1 MWSITVTGHNPENL
15 NHVLYA
21 TVRGDK
27 LRTLSTRCRAL
38 TGWHGYVQIEAIS
51 DDTVEIRP
59 NKRSGQH
66 GVARCVRGENPPKA
80 LPPGERVH
88 AELRAYS
95 LRDLIDHCRMRQAE
109 LKEKDA
115 QGQTQTA

>member
-1 MWSITVTGHNPENL
+1 MWSITVTGHNPENP

-38 TGWHGYVQIEAIS
+38 TGWHGYVQIRAVS
-51 DDTVEIRP
+51 DDVVEIRP

-80 LPPGERVH
+80 LTPQARIH
-88 AELRAYS
+88 LELRAYD
-95 LRDLIDHCRMRQAE
+95 LRALIDHCRLRRLEMAG
-109 LKEKDA
+109 KDGA
-115 QGQTQTA
+115 TTA